1 MIRVQQ
7 LGKTFRSRRREIV
20 AVEDLNLTVNAGEIF
35 GLLGPNGAGKTT
47 TVRMICGLIRP
58 TSGEAW
64 VDDISMTERPNEARA
79 RIGLVPGEAGEIANL
94 TVHESLDYH
103 GAFYGLDPATVRRRS
118 EPWIARL
125 GLADRARDRVNTFS
139 KGMRRKFHLVRAML
153 HEPRVLLLDEPTAG
167 LDPEVCETVWELLRT
182 LVAELG
188 LSVILCSHHLE
199 EVERLCARVGILRRR
214 LLVEGTLA
222 ELSGG
227 RRRYRIELA
236 NALPDAPHTLQAI
249 PGIHGITVDGRVL
262 RLMLTGEPEPI
273 IPEAVQAIVAAGG
286 RVLTVAP
293 DGRDLR
299 SLYRSAIAESETED
313 EA

>member
-1 MIRVQQ
+1 MIRVRQ
-7 LGKTFRSRRREIV
+7 LGKTFRSRKREIV
-20 AVEDLNLTVNAGEIF
+20 AVENLDLTVNAGEIF

-58 TSGEAW
+58 SSGEAW
-64 VDDISMTERPNEARA
+64 VDGISMADRPNEARA
-79 RIGLVPGEAGEIANL
+79 RIGLVPGEAGELGNL
-94 TVHESLDYH
+94 TVRESLDYH
-103 GAFYGLDPATVRRRS
+103 GAFYGLDRATVRRRS

-125 GLADRARDRVNTFS
+125 GLADRAGDRLGTFS
-139 KGMRRKFHLVRAML
+139 KGMRRKVHLVRAML
-153 HEPRVLLLDEPTAG
+153 HEPSVLLLDEPTAG
-167 LDPEVCETVWELLRT
+167 LDPEVCETVWAMLRS

-199 EVERLCARVGILRRR
+199 EVEQLCGRVGILRRR

-236 NALPDAPHTLQAI
+236 DGSVAAAEALRQVA
-249 PGIHGITVDGRVL
+249 GIQSLAVEGRVL
-262 RLMLTGEPEPI
+262 RIRLAGAPEPI
-273 IPEAVQAIVAAGG
+273 IPDAVRAIVAAGAK
-286 RVLTVAP
+286 VMTVAP

-313 EA
+313 DA